1 MPQNTLVT
9 TQTGGVKTALGVSA
23 STVIKAAPGRIARV
37 SVTTAGAAG
46 AIYDS
51 LTVAGVGASNL
62 IATIPATV
70 GVYAIDFSVTNG
82 IVYVPGVSQVAS
94 FSYY

>member
-23 STVIKAAPGRIARV
+23 STVIKAGPGRIGRV

-62 IATIPATV
+62 IAVIPATV
-70 GVYAIDFSVTNG
+70 GIYTVDFPVTNG
-82 IVYVPGVSQVAS
+82 IVYVPGASQVAS
-94 FSYY
+94 FGYY